1 MIGPLEEFLR
11 QGADEVEQPE
21 IAERRLATM
30 LGL

>member
-1 MIGPLEEFLR
+1 MIGPLEAFLR